1 MQGIGIL
8 TLLATIVAG
17 YGTGDWS
24 EALITGVPLGAAI
37 LVGSSLGGG
46 PSPASTGGED
56 WEESMALLRRV
67 TVATTLVG
75 AALTGGAAGLWYL
88 DASKPIPDL
97 AVSGVDVLVVAALSL
112 LIVYGAIVAAG
123 TIVLV
128 SHVTGRDEA

>member
-1 MQGIGIL
+1 MQAIGVV
-8 TLLATIVAG
+8 TLLATVVAG
-17 YGTGDWS
+17 FGTGHWS
-24 EALITGVPLGAAI
+24 EALVTGLPLGTAI

-75 AALTGGAAGLWYL
+75 VALTGSAAGLWYL

-97 AVSGVDVLVVAALSL
+97 AVSGIDVLVVAALSL
-112 LIVYGAIVAAG
+112 LVIYGAIVAAG
-123 TIVLV
+123 AIVLI